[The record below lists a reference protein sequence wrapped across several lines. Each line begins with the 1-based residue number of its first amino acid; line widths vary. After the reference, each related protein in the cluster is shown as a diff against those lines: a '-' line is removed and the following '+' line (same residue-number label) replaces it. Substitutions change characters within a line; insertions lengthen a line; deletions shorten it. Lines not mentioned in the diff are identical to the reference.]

1 MNGEP
6 VTTNP
11 FLIMLINMT
20 IVFGVLWL
28 LGCMIKFI
36 HFIDPTK
43 KKNTEKIISTAPM
56 QPATVVVSEDDLPDK
71 LQEKELV
78 AVITTAIMAY
88 GYRDVRITSIKEIH
102 D

>member
-28 LGCMIKFI
+28 IGCIIKLI

-43 KKNTEKIISTAPM
+43 KKDTEEFISVAPM
-56 QPATVVVSEDDLPDK
+56 QPATVVVPEDDSVDK

-88 GYRDVRITSIKEIH
+88 GYRDVKITSIKEIH